1 MNTLLELE
9 CDLKLLNDFSQ
20 KLAGKIQVGDI
31 IFLSGDL
38 GVGKTTFS
46 RLLINSLFDK
56 QNISKPTNI
65 KSPSFP
71 IMINYYLRNYEIC
84 HYDLFR
90 LKDKSELIDIGFF
103 ENLKKNLSIIEWPD
117 LILDNFLVSN
127 YYLIKFD
134 FIDENK
140 RLIIAQHT
148 QKTKF

>member
-56 QNISKPTNI
+56 QNIPKPANI